1 MMKRLFIWGAG
12 EIGKRVLNHL
22 NKKWDIIFVDSNKAI
37 INTFFQKR
45 KIISIEEYMDKF
57 STQFILI
64 AHLHE
69 VESISV
75 LQKNNITN
83 YFLHCDLA
91 GDFKESY
98 IRDYLKEYIISYLG
112 TRTDYVLY
120 GLGIYSLIVEDW
132 IFTHFGIH
140 PYILKQDS
148 FSNELTDKIIQQYD
162 GLNII
167 DDIRNVN
174 GIKEVCVCLDNYLE
188 LKQYGIFEDYHLTDI
203 YDCSDKIKNYHNAE
217 LKKFYNIHKEKRCF
231 IVATGPS
238 LKMED
243 LDLLKEQ
250 KEICISM
257 NSIYYAFDK
266 TDWRPDY
273 FVAED
278 YKWISSELPQFFDN
292 LPIQVKFIGDTSEIF
307 WNNKHEKNIYQYH
320 KHYEYFYDR
329 LPKFSDDF
337 SKRSYAGSTVTYACL
352 QLAVYMGF
360 KEIYLLGVDFS
371 SGDIKNSKYAHFH
384 IEEELVAVCFK
395 RQVGAAYISA
405 KRYADQHGIKI
416 YNATRGGELEVF
428 TRVDFDTLFTK

>member
-64 AHLHE
+64 AHLNE

-148 FSNELTDKIIQQYD
+148 FSN
-162 GLNII
+162 
-167 DDIRNVN
+167 V
-174 GIKEVCVCLDNYLE
+174 
-188 LKQYGIFEDYHLTDI
+188 
-203 YDCSDKIKNYHNAE
+203 
-217 LKKFYNIHKEKRCF
+217 
-231 IVATGPS
+231 
-238 LKMED
+238 
-243 LDLLKEQ
+243 
-250 KEICISM
+250 
-257 NSIYYAFDK
+257 
-266 TDWRPDY
+266 
-273 FVAED
+273 
-278 YKWISSELPQFFDN
+278 
-292 LPIQVKFIGDTSEIF
+292 
-307 WNNKHEKNIYQYH
+307 
-320 KHYEYFYDR
+320 
-329 LPKFSDDF
+329 
-337 SKRSYAGSTVTYACL
+337 
-352 QLAVYMGF
+352 
-360 KEIYLLGVDFS
+360 
-371 SGDIKNSKYAHFH
+371 
-384 IEEELVAVCFK
+384 
-395 RQVGAAYISA
+395 
-405 KRYADQHGIKI
+405 
-416 YNATRGGELEVF
+416 
-428 TRVDFDTLFTK
+428 